1 MTVGVDARRNSLIV
15 VAPDVLFTEV
25 QALVEQLDQPNSE
38 VMETSRVV
46 TLREADPELVRQ
58 ALSALV
64 GESNTTG
71 STVGAAAGSSGAA
84 AAGSSPSGSSGSG
97 SGRER
102 SSGDGRS
109 GSNLDRFRRQMEF
122 MRAIQQQGGR
132 SQDGQPSRD

>member
-25 QALVEQLDQPNSE
+25 QTLVEQLDQPNSE

-64 GESNTTG
+64 GESNA
-71 STVGAAAGSSGAA
+71 SGASLGASAGSSGAGA
-84 AAGSSPSGSSGSG
+84 GGGSSSSSSGSA
-97 SGRER
+97 RER

-109 GSNLDRFRRQMEF
+109 GSNFDRFRRQMEF
-122 MRAIQQQGGR
+122 MRAIQQQSGR
-132 SQDGQPSRD
+132 SEGGKPSRD